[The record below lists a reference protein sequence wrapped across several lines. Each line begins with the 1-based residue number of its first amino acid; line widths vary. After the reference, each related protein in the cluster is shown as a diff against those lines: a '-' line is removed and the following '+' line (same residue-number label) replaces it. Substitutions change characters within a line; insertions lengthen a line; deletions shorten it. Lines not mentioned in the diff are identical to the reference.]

1 MMGLDDIQAYL
12 QGPALLAA
20 LAGFGL
26 IIGILTGMFGV
37 GGGFMVVPL
46 LKLIFGIDYQL
57 AVGSSLCFTIG
68 ASASGA
74 ARHMRLRNF
83 EPRSMAILAPA
94 SMIGAML
101 GGTLNDILKSHVD
114 AEMYT
119 QSMHGLFVV
128 MLLATAY
135 VTFSGA
141 GKEAG
146 RRSLLQTIVLGPRI
160 NLPAAK
166 LAGISLPGLVSLGV
180 FIGMMTG
187 MMGIGGGV
195 LYVPLLILVVGL
207 SPHVAV
213 GTSLGVV
220 LFGSIAG
227 TVKYGMIGQVSL
239 IVAMSLLI
247 GSAVGIQIG
256 AHVCKKMSGTR
267 LRQSFA
273 GMVFLLAVFIAAD
286 FVRNLLTD

>member
-1 MMGLDDIQAYL
+1 MGLDDIQAYFH
-12 QGPALLAA
+12 GPALLAA

-26 IIGILTGMFGV
+26 IIGVLTGMFGV
-37 GGGFMVVPL
+37 GGGFMVVPM
-46 LKLIFGIDYQL
+46 LKLLFGIDYQL

-74 ARHMRLRNF
+74 ARHIRLRNF
-83 EPRSMAILAPA
+83 EPRSMTILAAA
-94 SMIGAML
+94 SMLGAML
-101 GGTLNDILKSHVD
+101 GGTLNEALKNHVGP
-114 AEMYT
+114 ESYT
-119 QSMHGLFVV
+119 QFMHGLFVL
-128 MLLATAY
+128 MLVATAY

-141 GKEAG
+141 GKAKHQ
-146 RRSLLQTIVLGPRI
+146 RSLLQMIILGPRI

-166 LAGISLPGLVSLGV
+166 LAGVSLPGLVIVGV
-180 FIGMMTG
+180 FIGIMTG

-207 SPHVAV
+207 NPHQAV

-220 LFGSIAG
+220 VFGSIAG
-227 TVKYGMIGQVSL
+227 TVKYAMMDQVSL
-239 IVAMSLLI
+239 IVAIALLI

-256 AHVCKKMSGTR
+256 AHICRRMPGTR

-273 GMVFLLAVFIAAD
+273 GMVFLLAVVIAAD
-286 FVRNLLTD
+286 FVRNLLTS